1 MRAFFTLLPAAILT
15 AAIAGGAAFAQAPAQ
30 PNTAPSA
37 ATTDNKRLDR
47 QLNPGPAAARRAKR
61 AACDAQA
68 KQQKLRLL
76 ARMKFMRQCLKSG
89 NA

>member
-1 MRAFFTLLPAAILT
+1 MRRISTLLPGVILGAAIS
-15 AAIAGGAAFAQAPAQ
+15 GAVAFAQAPAQ

-47 QLNPGPAAARRAKR
+47 QLNPGPAAARRQKR
-61 AACDAQA
+61 ATCDAQA
-68 KQQKLRLL
+68 KQQKLRLF
-76 ARMKFMRQCLKSG
+76 ARMKFMRQCLKSA

>member
-1 MRAFFTLLPAAILT
+1 MRRISPLLLATIIAAV
-15 AAIAGGAAFAQAPAQ
+15 IAHGAAAQAPAQ

-89 NA
+89 NV